1 MYTGLLHLHNLL
13 RWVILILLLVAI
25 VRHFAGMNARRD
37 FSNADKKVDL
47 FLMIAAHITL
57 LIGLYQWAAG
67 PWGLQNILSLGMG
80 EVMKSKVYRFWAVE
94 HLAGMLIGITLIT
107 IARGSFRK
115 AIPAEQKHRR
125 ALILLVIALAV
136 IFASVPWPFR
146 GVEIARPL
154 LPGGKRPM
162 PSVISVR

>member
-25 VRHFAGMNARRD
+25 FRHLSGMNAKRA
-37 FSNADKKVDL
+37 FNNTDKKIDL

-67 PWGLQNILSLGMG
+67 PWGLQNILGVGFG
-80 EVMKSKVYRFWAVE
+80 EVMKNKAYRFWAVE
-94 HLAGMLIGITLIT
+94 HLVGMIIGIALIT
-107 IARGSFRK
+107 VGRGSFRK
-115 AIPAEQKHRR
+115 AISDEQKHKR
-125 ALILLVIALAV
+125 ALLLFAIALVI

-154 LPGGKRPM
+154 FPGM
-162 PSVISVR
+162 